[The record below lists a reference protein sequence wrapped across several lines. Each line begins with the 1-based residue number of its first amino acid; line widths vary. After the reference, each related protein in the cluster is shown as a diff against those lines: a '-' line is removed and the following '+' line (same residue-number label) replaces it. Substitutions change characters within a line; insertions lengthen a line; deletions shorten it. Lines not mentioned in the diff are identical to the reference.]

1 MKFDYQA
8 RTKTGEIQAGVIE
21 ASSRE
26 AAVSILQK
34 YGLYVTILEE
44 AEEVPFYARK
54 IKLLER
60 VSPEEQVLFS
70 RQLSIMFGSK
80 VPLVESLRT
89 LASQTRNPDF
99 REKISKISEDVEGG
113 TTLSSAL
120 SQYPEI
126 FSSFYVA
133 MVKAGEASGK
143 LSEALSYLAEHLER
157 EYHLMSRI
165 KGAMVYPAL
174 VFFVVLLV
182 LGLMIFFVIPQLTE
196 VLKETGQELP
206 VITKIVMAFS
216 GLLRKWAL
224 IFILILVIL
233 IITAFRYYKT
243 KAGKEFFD
251 KSFLKFPF
259 VGHFLKLIYLSHFA
273 ENLST
278 LISGGLPI
286 AQCLEIT
293 GGIVGNSVYQ
303 EIIFQARDEVRRGE
317 QISSVLARFPEA
329 FPPVFT
335 QMALVGEKSGALD
348 KTLMSLVSFY
358 QKETER
364 TAENFLSVLEPSLII
379 FLGVVVGGL
388 IAAFLIPLY
397 QMAAF

>member
-1 MKFDYQA
+1 MKFDYQT

-26 AAVSILQK
+26 TAVSIL
-34 YGLYVTILEE
+34 EE
-44 AEEVPFYARK
+44 VEEVPFYARK
-54 IKLLER
+54 IKFFQKISPKER
-60 VSPEEQVLFS
+60 VLFS
-70 RQLSIMFGSK
+70 RQLSIMFASK

-89 LASQTRNPDF
+89 LAGQSRNSNF

-113 TTLSSAL
+113 TAFSSAL
-120 SQYPEI
+120 SKYPEA

-143 LSEALSYLAEHLER
+143 LSEALSYLAEHLEG
-157 EYHLMSRI
+157 EYHLMNRI
-165 KGAMVYPAL
+165 KGAMFYP
-174 VFFVVLLV
+174 VFVVVLLV
-182 LGLMIFFVIPQLTE
+182 LGLMIFFIIPQLTE

-206 VITKIVMAFS
+206 TITKIAMAFS
-216 GLLRKWAL
+216 GFLRKWAL
-224 IFILILVIL
+224 ILISILVIL
-233 IITAFRYYKT
+233 IVASFRYRRT

-251 KSFLKFPF
+251 RILLNLPF
-259 VGHFLKLIYLSHFA
+259 IGNFLKLIYLSRFA

-293 GGIVGNSVYQ
+293 SRIVGNSVYQ
-303 EIIFQARDEVRRGE
+303 KIIFQARDEVRRGE

-335 QMALVGEKSGALD
+335 QMTLVGERSGALD
-348 KTLMSLVSFY
+348 KTLTHLVSFY

-364 TAENFLSVLEPSLII
+364 TAESFLSVLEPLLIV

-388 IAAFLIPLY
+388 IAAFLLPLY